1 MGESQGAEECFL
13 CEEREEADQDQAKE
27 EDHRGGEHCCFEN
40 PAIRLIIRPK
50 DSGSEDGEGQE
61 EEADNSRLPLILL
74 MNKAIDRDG
83 CYQEDSKRDEG
94 VGRREVCGHKS

>member
-1 MGESQGAEECFL
+1 MRESQGAEECFL

-27 EDHRGGEHCCFEN
+27 ENHRGGEHCCFEK
-40 PAIRLIIRPK
+40 PAIKLYIRIP

-61 EEADNSRLPLILL
+61 EEEVANSILPILL
-74 MNKAIDRDG
+74 LINKATDRDG

-94 VGRREVCGHKS
+94 VEFEVGEHKS

>member
-1 MGESQGAEECFL
+1 MRESQGAEECFL

-40 PAIRLIIRPK
+40 PAIRLYIRII

-61 EEADNSRLPLILL
+61 EERLGQLLRIILL
-74 MNKAIDRDG
+74 INKAIDRDG

-94 VGRREVCGHKS
+94 VEFEEGEH

>member
-1 MGESQGAEECFL
+1 MRESQGAEECFL

-40 PAIRLIIRPK
+40 PAIRLIIRIH
-50 DSGSEDGEGQE
+50 DSGSEDGERQE
-61 EEADNSRLPLILL
+61 EEAANSKIPIILL
-74 MNKAIDRDG
+74 IKKAKDRDG

-94 VGRREVCGHKS
+94 VEFEVGGHKS